1 MATSDDA
8 NLVMQ
13 IVRWS
18 TDMGLDEAMQE
29 IFSDGYDPND
39 VSSEDEAVR
48 KVLAF
53 GETVGTLVKHGLLDW
68 DVLSDLYWIEG
79 MWKRVAAHAV
89 SIRERLGEP
98 RIYEHFESLAAR
110 SGQ

>member
-1 MATSDDA
+1 MATNEDA

-29 IFSDGYDPND
+29 IFSDGYNPND
-39 VSSEDEAVR
+39 VSSEDDAVR

-53 GETVGTLVKHGLLDW
+53 GETVGTLVKHDLLDW
-68 DVLSDLYWIEG
+68 DLLSDLFWIDG
-79 MWKRVAAHAV
+79 MWKQVAAHAV
-89 SIRERLGEP
+89 HLRERLGEP

-110 SGQ
+110 TAS

>member
-1 MATSDDA
+1 
-8 NLVMQ
+8 
-13 IVRWS
+13 
-18 TDMGLDEAMQE
+18 MGLDEAMQE

-39 VSSEDEAVR
+39 TSSEDEAVR

-68 DVLSDLYWIEG
+68 DLLSDLYWIDG
-79 MWKRVAAHAV
+79 MWKKVEAHAV
-89 SIRERLGEP
+89 ALRERLGEP

-110 SGQ
+110 SGS